1 MINNKNDEEFLDI
14 VKMRKIISL
23 EDYSIQQDGIIYKI
37 VLKELENI
45 INIKYNKYELDLNLN
60 DFNSKTK
67 KYYTTLNDCYKFL
80 SSQFQDNNIT
90 IKMILNLKYF
100 IFSYYDKETNK
111 DINFQL
117 IYKEKSEDSALSEIV
132 NNNNYLLGLIKILK
146 DELNEFKN
154 NNSFNKKETF
164 KAPKNITYI
173 SDIINNSFAG
183 YSYED
188 SFIIFQSID
197 NIIQLVY
204 ATKEKTIISYDLE
217 QKRNIAKRFKAHKHF
232 ITNFKYIF
240 DRVNNKDFVMSL
252 SKKDNNIKIWNAN
265 SWEIISEIIDVNKNN
280 FLYSACFLQNDNDIF
295 IITSNGKNLQSY
307 QTNETFENMK
317 LYTLKGEFIKEI
329 NDTNDST
336 YFIDTYYDNNLSKI
350 FIVTGNYN
358 YVKSYDFDNNKLYHK
373 YFENNN
379 GIHPSV
385 IINKIGE
392 KIKLIES
399 CEDGNIRIWGF
410 HSGDLIRKINTEN
423 NNLYGIC
430 LWNENYIFVGCKDQ
444 SIKLI
449 ELKNGL
455 LIKNLKGHNGRI
467 ISFKKIILPNNKECL
482 LSQGLDGTIKLWTY
496 SENER
501 I

>member
-1 MINNKNDEEFLDI
+1 MINYKNDEELLENE
-14 VKMRKIISL
+14 KMRKINSL
-23 EDYSIQQDGIIYKI
+23 EDFSIQQDGIIYKI
-37 VLKELENI
+37 VLKELEDI
-45 INIKYNKYELDLNLN
+45 INIKNNKYELDLNLN

-67 KYYTTLNDCYKFL
+67 KDFTSLNDCYKFL
-80 SSQFQDNNIT
+80 VSQFQDNNIT
-90 IKMILNLKYF
+90 IKMLLNTKYL
-100 IFSYYDKETNK
+100 IFSYYDQETNQ
-111 DINFQL
+111 DIDFKL
-117 IYKEKSEDSALSEIV
+117 IYEEKNEESSLSELAK
-132 NNNNYLLGLIKILK
+132 NYNVLYSAYQNLK
-146 DELNEFKN
+146 EEVEELKKN
-154 NNSFNKKETF
+154 SLSKKELL
-164 KAPKNITYI
+164 KASKNITFS
-173 SDIINNSFAG
+173 SDVINNSFAG

-188 SFIIFQSID
+188 SFIVFKSID
-197 NIIQLVY
+197 DITQLVY
-204 ATKEKTIISYDLE
+204 ATKEKTIIAYDLE
-217 QKRNIAKRFKAHKHF
+217 KKRNIASRFKAHKNF

-240 DRVNNKDFVMSL
+240 DEENNKDVVISL

-265 SWEIISEIIDVNKNN
+265 SWEMISEIINVNKNN

-307 QTNETFENMK
+307 QTNEIFENMK
-317 LYTLKGEFIKEI
+317 LYNLKGEFIKEI
-329 NDTNDST
+329 NETNDST
-336 YFIDTYYDNNLSKI
+336 YFIDSYYDDNLSKI

-410 HSGDLIRKINTEN
+410 HSGQLIRKINTEN

-430 LWNENYIFVGCKDQ
+430 LWNENFIFVGCKDQ

-467 ISFKKIILPNNKECL
+467 ISFKKMVLQNNQECL
-482 LSQGLDGTIKLWTY
+482 LSQGLDGTIKLWTN
-496 SENER
+496 SENEST
-501 I
+501 

>member
-1 MINNKNDEEFLDI
+1 MINYKNDEEFLDN
-14 VKMRKIISL
+14 VKIRKINSL

-37 VLKELENI
+37 ILKELDDI
-45 INIKYNKYELDLNLN
+45 INIKCNKYELDLNLN
-60 DFNSKTK
+60 DFISKAK
-67 KYYTTLNDCYKFL
+67 KDFTSLNDCYKFL

-90 IKMILNLKYF
+90 LKIILNSKYF
-100 IFSYYDKETNK
+100 LFSYYDQETNQ
-111 DINFQL
+111 DIDFKL
-117 IYKEKSEDSALSEIV
+117 IYKENSEDSSLSEIV
-132 NNNNYLLGLIKILK
+132 KNYNELYDAYQFLK
-146 DELNEFKN
+146 DELKEMKKN
-154 NNSFNKKETF
+154 KSLKF
-164 KAPKNITYI
+164 KAPKNITFS
-173 SDIINNSFAG
+173 SDVIKNSFAG

-188 SFIIFQSID
+188 SFIIFKSID
-197 NIIQLVY
+197 DIIQLVY
-204 ATKEKTIISYDLE
+204 ATKEKAIISYDLE
-217 QKRNIAKRFKAHKHF
+217 KKRNIVSRFKAHKNF
-232 ITNFKYIF
+232 ITNFKYII
-240 DRVNNKDFVMSL
+240 DRENNKDIVMSL
-252 SKKDNNIKIWNAN
+252 SKKDNNLKIWNAN
-265 SWEIISEIIDVNKNN
+265 SWEIIGEIINVNKTN

-295 IITSNGKNLQSY
+295 IISSNGKNLQSY
-307 QTNETFENMK
+307 HTNENFENMK

-336 YFIDTYYDNNLSKI
+336 YFIDTYYDENLSKI

-358 YVKSYDFDNNKLYHK
+358 YVKSYDFDNNKLYNK

-385 IINKIGE
+385 LIYKIGA

-410 HSGDLIRKINTEN
+410 HSGELIRKINTEN

-444 SIKLI
+444 SIKLL

-467 ISFKKIILPNNKECL
+467 ISFKKMVLPNNKECL

>member
-1 MINNKNDEEFLDI
+1 MLNYKNDEELLENE
-14 VKMRKIISL
+14 KMRKINSL
-23 EDYSIQQDGIIYKI
+23 EDFSIQQDGIIYKI
-37 VLKELENI
+37 VLKELEDI
-45 INIKYNKYELDLNLN
+45 INIKNNKYELDLNLN

-67 KYYTTLNDCYKFL
+67 KDFTSLNDCYKFL
-80 SSQFQDNNIT
+80 VSQFQDNNIT
-90 IKMILNLKYF
+90 IKMLLNTKYL
-100 IFSYYDKETNK
+100 IFSYYDQETNQ
-111 DINFQL
+111 DIDFKL
-117 IYKEKSEDSALSEIV
+117 IYEERNEESSLSELV
-132 NNNNYLLGLIKILK
+132 KNYNELFSAYQNLK
-146 DELNEFKN
+146 EEVEEMKKN
-154 NNSFNKKETF
+154 SLSKKELL
-164 KAPKNITYI
+164 KASKNITFS
-173 SDIINNSFAG
+173 SDVINNSFAG

-188 SFIIFQSID
+188 SFIVFKSID
-197 NIIQLVY
+197 NITQLVY

-217 QKRNIAKRFKAHKHF
+217 KKRNIASRFKAHKNF

-240 DRVNNKDFVMSL
+240 DEENNKDVVISL

-265 SWEIISEIIDVNKNN
+265 SWEMISEIINVNKNN

-307 QTNETFENMK
+307 QTNEIFENMK
-317 LYTLKGEFIKEI
+317 LYNLKAEFIKEI

-336 YFIDTYYDNNLSKI
+336 YFIDSYYDDNLSKI

-410 HSGDLIRKINTEN
+410 HSGQLIRKINTEN

-430 LWNENYIFVGCKDQ
+430 LWNENFIFVGCKDQ

-467 ISFKKIILPNNKECL
+467 ISFKKMVLQNNQECL
-482 LSQGLDGTIKLWTY
+482 LSQGLDGTIKLWTN
-496 SENER
+496 SENEST
-501 I
+501 

>member
-1 MINNKNDEEFLDI
+1 MINYKNDEELLENE
-14 VKMRKIISL
+14 KMRKINSL
-23 EDYSIQQDGIIYKI
+23 EDFSIQQDGIIYKI
-37 VLKELENI
+37 VLKELEDI
-45 INIKYNKYELDLNLN
+45 INIKNNKYELDLNLN

-67 KYYTTLNDCYKFL
+67 KDFTSLNDCYKFL
-80 SSQFQDNNIT
+80 VSQFQDNNIT
-90 IKMILNLKYF
+90 IKMLLNTKYL
-100 IFSYYDKETNK
+100 IFSYYDQETNQ
-111 DINFQL
+111 DIDFKL
-117 IYKEKSEDSALSEIV
+117 IYEEKNEESSLSELAK
-132 NNNNYLLGLIKILK
+132 NYNVLYSAYQNLK
-146 DELNEFKN
+146 EEVEELKKN
-154 NNSFNKKETF
+154 SLSKKELL
-164 KAPKNITYI
+164 KASKNITFS
-173 SDIINNSFAG
+173 SDVINNSFAG

-188 SFIIFQSID
+188 SFIVFKSID
-197 NIIQLVY
+197 DITQLVY
-204 ATKEKTIISYDLE
+204 VTKEKTIISYDLE
-217 QKRNIAKRFKAHKHF
+217 KKRNIASRFKAHKNF

-240 DRVNNKDFVMSL
+240 DEENNKDVVISL

-265 SWEIISEIIDVNKNN
+265 SWEMISEIINVNKNN

-307 QTNETFENMK
+307 QTNEIFENMK
-317 LYTLKGEFIKEI
+317 LYNLKGEFIKEI

-336 YFIDTYYDNNLSKI
+336 YFIDSYYDDNLAKI

-410 HSGDLIRKINTEN
+410 HSGQLIRKINTEN

-430 LWNENYIFVGCKDQ
+430 LWNENFIFVGCKDQ

-467 ISFKKIILPNNKECL
+467 ISFKKMVLQNNQECL
-482 LSQGLDGTIKLWTY
+482 LSQGLDGTIKLWTN
-496 SENER
+496 SENEST
-501 I
+501 

>member
-1 MINNKNDEEFLDI
+1 MINYKNDEELLENE
-14 VKMRKIISL
+14 KMRKINSL
-23 EDYSIQQDGIIYKI
+23 EDFSIQQDGIIYKI
-37 VLKELENI
+37 VLKELEDI
-45 INIKYNKYELDLNLN
+45 INIKNNKYELDLNLN
-60 DFNSKTK
+60 DFNSKTQ

-90 IKMILNLKYF
+90 IKMLLNTKYL
-100 IFSYYDKETNK
+100 IFSYYDQETNQ
-111 DINFQL
+111 DIDFKL
-117 IYKEKSEDSALSEIV
+117 IYEERNEESSLSELAK
-132 NNNNYLLGLIKILK
+132 NYNVLYSAYQNLK
-146 DELNEFKN
+146 EEVEELKKN
-154 NNSFNKKETF
+154 SLSKKELL
-164 KAPKNITYI
+164 KASKNITFS
-173 SDIINNSFAG
+173 SDVINNSFAG

-188 SFIIFQSID
+188 SFIVFKSID
-197 NIIQLVY
+197 DITQLVY

-217 QKRNIAKRFKAHKHF
+217 KKRNIASRFKAHKNF

-240 DRVNNKDFVMSL
+240 DEENNKDVVISL

-265 SWEIISEIIDVNKNN
+265 SWEMISEIINVNKNN

-307 QTNETFENMK
+307 QTNEIFENMK
-317 LYTLKGEFIKEI
+317 LYNLKAEFIKEI

-336 YFIDTYYDNNLSKI
+336 YFIDSYYDDNLAKI

-410 HSGDLIRKINTEN
+410 HSGQLIRKINTEN

-430 LWNENYIFVGCKDQ
+430 LWNENFIFVGCKDQ

-467 ISFKKIILPNNKECL
+467 ISFKKMVLQNNQECL
-482 LSQGLDGTIKLWTY
+482 LSQGLDGTIKLWTN
-496 SENER
+496 SENEST
-501 I
+501 

>member
-1 MINNKNDEEFLDI
+1 MINYKNDEELLENE
-14 VKMRKIISL
+14 KMRKINSL
-23 EDYSIQQDGIIYKI
+23 EDFSIQQDGIIYKI
-37 VLKELENI
+37 VLKELEDI
-45 INIKYNKYELDLNLN
+45 INIKNNKYELDLNLN

-67 KYYTTLNDCYKFL
+67 KDFTSLNDCYKFL
-80 SSQFQDNNIT
+80 VSQFQDNNIT
-90 IKMILNLKYF
+90 IKMLLNTKYL
-100 IFSYYDKETNK
+100 IFSYYDQETNQ
-111 DINFQL
+111 DIDFKL
-117 IYKEKSEDSALSEIV
+117 IYEERNEESSLSELV
-132 NNNNYLLGLIKILK
+132 KNYNELFSAYQNLK
-146 DELNEFKN
+146 EEVEEMKKN
-154 NNSFNKKETF
+154 SLSKKELL
-164 KAPKNITYI
+164 KASKNITFS
-173 SDIINNSFAG
+173 SDVINNSFAG

-188 SFIIFQSID
+188 SFIVFKSID
-197 NIIQLVY
+197 DITQLVY

-217 QKRNIAKRFKAHKHF
+217 KKRNIASRFKAHKNF

-240 DRVNNKDFVMSL
+240 DEENNKDVVISL

-265 SWEIISEIIDVNKNN
+265 SWEMISEIINVNKNN

-307 QTNETFENMK
+307 QTNEIFENMK
-317 LYTLKGEFIKEI
+317 LYNLKGEFIKEI
-329 NDTNDST
+329 NETNDST
-336 YFIDTYYDNNLSKI
+336 YFIDSYYDDNLSKI

-410 HSGDLIRKINTEN
+410 HSGQLIRKINTEN

-430 LWNENYIFVGCKDQ
+430 LWNENFIFVGCKDQ

-467 ISFKKIILPNNKECL
+467 ISFKKMVLQNNQECL
-482 LSQGLDGTIKLWTY
+482 LSQGLDGTIKLWTN
-496 SENER
+496 SENEST
-501 I
+501 

>member
-1 MINNKNDEEFLDI
+1 MNLCQKYCIEEHCHCKPESL
-14 VKMRKIISL
+14 IS
-23 EDYSIQQDGIIYKI
+23 YKSK
-37 VLKELENI
+37 VLPSGYKGTNQTLTQLANI
-45 INIKYNKYELDLNLN
+45 ARA
-60 DFNSKTK
+60 
-67 KYYTTLNDCYKFL
+67 LNDCYKFL
-80 SSQFQDNNIT
+80 VSQFQDNNIT
-90 IKMILNLKYF
+90 IKMLLNTKYL
-100 IFSYYDKETNK
+100 IFSYYDQETNQ
-111 DINFQL
+111 DIDFKL
-117 IYKEKSEDSALSEIV
+117 IYEERNEESSLSELV
-132 NNNNYLLGLIKILK
+132 KNYNELFSAYQNLK
-146 DELNEFKN
+146 EEVEELKKN
-154 NNSFNKKETF
+154 SLSKKELL
-164 KAPKNITYI
+164 KASKNITFS
-173 SDIINNSFAG
+173 SDVINNSFAG

-188 SFIIFQSID
+188 SFIVFKSID
-197 NIIQLVY
+197 DITQLVY

-217 QKRNIAKRFKAHKHF
+217 KKINIASRFKAHKNF

-240 DRVNNKDFVMSL
+240 DEENNKDVVISL

-265 SWEIISEIIDVNKNN
+265 SWEMISEIINVNKNN

-307 QTNETFENMK
+307 QTNEIFENMK
-317 LYTLKGEFIKEI
+317 LYNLKAEFIKEI

-336 YFIDTYYDNNLSKI
+336 YFIDSYYDDNLSKI

-410 HSGDLIRKINTEN
+410 HSCELIRKIKTEN

-455 LIKNLKGHNGRI
+455 LIKNLKGHKGRI
-467 ISFKKIILPNNKECL
+467 ISFKKIDCNFHSLFSFMARLDTLLVKFPKETCA
-482 LSQGLDGTIKLWTY
+482 
-496 SENER
+496 
-501 I
+501 

>member
-1 MINNKNDEEFLDI
+1 MINYKNDEELLENE
-14 VKMRKIISL
+14 KMRKINSL
-23 EDYSIQQDGIIYKI
+23 EDFSIQQDGIIYKI
-37 VLKELENI
+37 VLKELEDI
-45 INIKYNKYELDLNLN
+45 INIKNNKYELDLNLN

-67 KYYTTLNDCYKFL
+67 KDFTSLNDCYKFL
-80 SSQFQDNNIT
+80 VSQFQDNNIT
-90 IKMILNLKYF
+90 IKMLLNTKYL
-100 IFSYYDKETNK
+100 IFSYYDQETNQ
-111 DINFQL
+111 DIDFKL
-117 IYKEKSEDSALSEIV
+117 IYEERNEESSLSELV
-132 NNNNYLLGLIKILK
+132 KNYNELFSAYQNLK
-146 DELNEFKN
+146 EEVEEMKKN
-154 NNSFNKKETF
+154 SLSKKELL
-164 KAPKNITYI
+164 KASKNITFS
-173 SDIINNSFAG
+173 SDVINNSFAG

-188 SFIIFQSID
+188 SFIVFKSID
-197 NIIQLVY
+197 NITQLVY

-217 QKRNIAKRFKAHKHF
+217 KKRNIASRFKAHKNF

-240 DRVNNKDFVMSL
+240 DEENNKDVVISL

-265 SWEIISEIIDVNKNN
+265 SWEMISEIINVNKNN

-307 QTNETFENMK
+307 QTNEIFENMK
-317 LYTLKGEFIKEI
+317 LYNLKAEFIKEI

-336 YFIDTYYDNNLSKI
+336 YFIDSYYDDNLSKI

-410 HSGDLIRKINTEN
+410 HSGQLIRKINTEN

-430 LWNENYIFVGCKDQ
+430 LWNENFIFVGCKDQ

-467 ISFKKIILPNNKECL
+467 ISFKKMVLQNNQECL
-482 LSQGLDGTIKLWTY
+482 LSQGLDGTIKLWTN
-496 SENER
+496 SENEST
-501 I
+501 

>member
-60 DFNSKTK
+60 DFNSKTQ

-164 KAPKNITYI
+164 KAPKNITYT

-188 SFIIFQSID
+188 SFIIFKSID

-265 SWEIISEIIDVNKNN
+265 SWEIIS
-280 FLYSACFLQNDNDIF
+280 
-295 IITSNGKNLQSY
+295 
-307 QTNETFENMK
+307 
-317 LYTLKGEFIKEI
+317 
-329 NDTNDST
+329 
-336 YFIDTYYDNNLSKI
+336 
-350 FIVTGNYN
+350 
-358 YVKSYDFDNNKLYHK
+358 
-373 YFENNN
+373 
-379 GIHPSV
+379 
-385 IINKIGE
+385 
-392 KIKLIES
+392 
-399 CEDGNIRIWGF
+399 
-410 HSGDLIRKINTEN
+410 
-423 NNLYGIC
+423 
-430 LWNENYIFVGCKDQ
+430 
-444 SIKLI
+444 
-449 ELKNGL
+449 
-455 LIKNLKGHNGRI
+455 
-467 ISFKKIILPNNKECL
+467 
-482 LSQGLDGTIKLWTY
+482 
-496 SENER
+496 
-501 I
+501 